1 MTKDYAKQRSPH
13 STNRPRTKTKT
24 NTSVIST
31 SILIAVCFGL
41 GLGFGGSWFANH
53 FNKDIF
59 ANKGGTTV
67 PEKSAAPKS
76 RMRASID
83 EVPPP
88 SFDFYTLLPN
98 TDLEA
103 EKAPE
108 AVAEATPTIT
118 TSPPPAQAQV
128 AVIQQATTQEAAVD
142 PISSPTLKQAL
153 SSTTPHVVLP
163 GSAEHSTAMKLAF
176 VIQAGS
182 FKNPA
187 AAEKLKA
194 KLAFKGLQSKIE
206 AAPTKGGDTWYRV
219 VIGPLATQTEA
230 KTIQAQLQSSENL
243 NSLVLRVR
251 V

>member
-31 SILIAVCFGL
+31 SIIVALCFGL

-53 FNKDIF
+53 SGDNSIF
-59 ANKGGTTV
+59 ARKDNAPV
-67 PEKSAAPKS
+67 PEKSAPPKS
-76 RMRASID
+76 RMRASIE

-98 TDLEA
+98 SDLEA
-103 EKAPE
+103 EKMPE
-108 AVAEATPTIT
+108 TVADATPIVTEP
-118 TSPPPAQAQV
+118 SPAQV
-128 AVIQQATTQEAAVD
+128 AVIHQTATLEDAAD
-142 PISSPTLKQAL
+142 PISSPALKQAL
-153 SSTTPHVVLP
+153 SSTTPNAVLP
-163 GSAEHSTAMKLAF
+163 GTAEQSAAMKLAF

-230 KTIQAQLQSSENL
+230 KTIQAQLQDSENL